1 MAKKAKISIDGL
13 EQLPLS
19 AKIWILE
26 NDIEAIISRKKSSLN
41 RVKRLMDGNE
51 YRRDSVNWF
60 ILEGREV
67 EMTLSLKEL
76 EELKEKIE
84 ELKEKIEDLNIDND
98 D

>member
-13 EQLPLS
+13 ERLPLS

-26 NDIEAIISRKKSSLN
+26 NDIEAFIRRKKDSLN

-67 EMTLSLKEL
+67 EMTLALKEL
-76 EELKEKIE
+76 E